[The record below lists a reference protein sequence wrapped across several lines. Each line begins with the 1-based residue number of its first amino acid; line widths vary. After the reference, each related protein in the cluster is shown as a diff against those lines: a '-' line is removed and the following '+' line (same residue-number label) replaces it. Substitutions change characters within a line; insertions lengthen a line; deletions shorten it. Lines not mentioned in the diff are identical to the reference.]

1 MLRRTT
7 DEQVDVV
14 RLDGQVDNL
23 QPFFIGYFVEDV
35 SHTGCN
41 VTDEYRFAVL
51 RYPHYVVVEVVRCV
65 PCGLRPYYTLCLCG
79 ILKLSYTVGNPA
91 VLSSVEMHAIVRLTR
106 A

>member
-1 MLRRTT
+1 MFRRAT

-14 RLDGQVDNL
+14 GLDGEVDNL
-23 QPFFIGYFVEDV
+23 HPFLVGYFVEDV

-41 VTDEYRFAVL
+41 VTDEYRLAVL

-65 PCGLRPYYTLCLCG
+65 PCSLHPHDTPCPCG
-79 ILKLSYTVGNPA
+79 GLKLSYTAGNPA
-91 VLSSVEMHAIVRLTR
+91 VLSSVEMYAIVRLTR